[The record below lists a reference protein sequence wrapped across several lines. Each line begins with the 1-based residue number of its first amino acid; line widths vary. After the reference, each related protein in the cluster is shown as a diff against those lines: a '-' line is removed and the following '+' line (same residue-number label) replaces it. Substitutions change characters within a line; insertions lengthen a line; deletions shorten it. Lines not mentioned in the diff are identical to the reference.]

1 MSVICA
7 PSPSTLMAW
16 SLCLIAGPF
25 TWSPLAKNA
34 CKSKYLFLYG
44 SPTFDGRFGSYSP
57 HLSARCCPRSAGPG
71 PPPWSA
77 SSSSSSAAWVVAAV
91 AAVVVAVVAPPP
103 HFAAPFAQPQTLDPG
118 QPGSVARDGL
128 L

>member
-1 MSVICA
+1 MIY
-7 PSPSTLMAW
+7 
-16 SLCLIAGPF
+16 LC
-25 TWSPLAKNA
+25 
-34 CKSKYLFLYG
+34 FL
-44 SPTFDGRFGSYSP
+44 PTFDGKFGFYSP

-77 SSSSSSAAWVVAAV
+77 SSSSSSAAWVVAA
-91 AAVVVAVVAPPP
+91 AVVVVAAPPP

>member
-25 TWSPLAKNA
+25 TWSPLPNK
-34 CKSKYLFLYG
+34 CVQIVIYLCFL
-44 SPTFDGRFGSYSP
+44 PTFDGKFGFYSP

-91 AAVVVAVVAPPP
+91 AVVVVVAPPP